1 MALRVLTPVRS
12 SRPTGQAEAQGS
24 RRFGSGKIKNMAH
37 TKSQRHGDFIFGQ
50 AGQAPVESPYRG
62 LRSRIP
68 RGRQTFYEINYNLVV
83 KLN

>member
-1 MALRVLTPVRS
+1 
-12 SRPTGQAEAQGS
+12 
-24 RRFGSGKIKNMAH
+24 MAH